1 MKQHNFITIEGNI
14 GAGKTS
20 LSKMLAEKFNAKL
33 ILEQFAENPFLPKF
47 YKEPDKYSFQLET
60 SFLIDRYNQ
69 LKKEL
74 KNYDLFKPFLISD
87 YYFSKSLIFAKNT
100 LQGDEFNL
108 YRRIYNIIY
117 TSLPKP
123 DIYVYLYLSI
133 DNLKQNIINRGREYE
148 KNIEKSYLQ
157 KIQKAYFEYFK
168 QKKDFTFLIID
179 TNGIDFVNNNNDF
192 EKIVEIIFDKKYKK
206 GINRIIL

>member
-1 MKQHNFITIEGNI
+1 MRF
-14 GAGKTS
+14 TS
-20 LSKMLAEKFNAKL
+20 QN
-33 ILEQFAENPFLPKF
+33 
-47 YKEPDKYSFQLET
+47 
-60 SFLIDRYNQ
+60 
-69 LKKEL
+69 KKEL

-108 YRRIYNIIY
+108 YRKIYNIIY

-123 DIYVYLYLSI
+123 NIYVYLFLKI
-133 DNLKQNIINRGREYE
+133 DNLKQNITNRGREYE

-157 KIQKAYFEYFK
+157 KIQKGYFEYFK

-179 TNGIDFVNNNNDF
+179 TNGIDFVNNNDDF
-192 EKIVEIIFDKKYKK
+192 EKIVEIIFDNKYKK